1 MNVFYTPDISGDV
14 CVLNES
20 ESHHI
25 IKVLRKKEGE
35 DVYLIDGNGGFFQGN
50 ITEAHPKHCKVTI
63 SAQLEANET
72 RNYRLHLAIAPT
84 KNINRFDWLLE
95 KITEIGIDEITPVI
109 SFHSERKKIKSNRAE
124 NIVISAMKQSLK
136 SYKPVIHNIT
146 GFNDFVNQDFKE
158 KKIIAHCRD
167 DTNKKALQDQINHG
181 ENILILIGPEGG
193 FSEEELKHARGKGFL
208 PTHFGNSRLRTE
220 TAGIAACY
228 TVYLS
233 NM

>member
-1 MNVFYTPDISGDV
+1 
-14 CVLNES
+14 
-20 ESHHI
+20 
-25 IKVLRKKEGE
+25 
-35 DVYLIDGNGGFFQGN
+35 
-50 ITEAHPKHCKVTI
+50 
-63 SAQLEANET
+63 
-72 RNYRLHLAIAPT
+72 
-84 KNINRFDWLLE
+84 
-95 KITEIGIDEITPVI
+95 
-109 SFHSERKKIKSNRAE
+109 
-124 NIVISAMKQSLK
+124 MKQSLK

-167 DTNKKALQDQINHG
+167 DMNKKALQDQINHG

-193 FSEEELKHARGKGFL
+193 FSEEELKHARGEGFFSA
-208 PTHFGNSRLRTE
+208 HFGNSRLRTE